1 VEVSLEEDV
10 ATGSTLTGE
19 GKRSNSVLSVL
30 KALQLLETL
39 ADART
44 GLSLSDLSR
53 RNDLHPSTT
62 HRLLHTLAEAGYVR
76 QEASDRNYHLGSAA
90 INLSMAASRH
100 TDMRALA
107 APYLRQLADATQ
119 ETASLVILEGEEV
132 VYIAQAESTNTVR
145 TFNTMGARV
154 PAYASASGKA
164 LLAHLPLAQQ
174 ELFGKRGDLPPF
186 TANTLTDPE
195 SLQVELERIRR
206 RGYAIDDEEY
216 EGGMRCIAAVIH
228 DHSAEVVAALMLS
241 GPSTRITI
249 SRLTDLAQQVQA
261 CAAEISHVLGY
272 GARK

>member
-1 VEVSLEEDV
+1 VVEE
-10 ATGSTLTGE
+10 ATTNHTPLAE

-53 RNDLHPSTT
+53 RNDLHPSTA

-76 QEASDRNYHLGSAA
+76 QETSDRNYHLGAAA
-90 INLSMAASRH
+90 INLAIAASRH
-100 TDMRALA
+100 TDVRTLA
-107 APYLRQLADATQ
+107 APYLRQLADTTQ
-119 ETASLVILEGEEV
+119 ETASLVVLDGEEI

-145 TFNTMGARV
+145 TFNSIGTRV
-154 PAYASASGKA
+154 PAYASAGGKA

-174 ELFGKRGDLPPF
+174 ELSGTRGELAPF
-186 TANTLTDPE
+186 TTNTLTDPE

-216 EGGMRCIAAVIH
+216 ERGMRCIAAIVH
-228 DHSAEVVAALMLS
+228 DHAAAVVAALMLS

-261 CAAEISHVLGY
+261 CAAELSHVLGY
-272 GARK
+272 GAHK